1 MRTIKFRGKGLVY
14 GRWIFGDLYRT
25 DQDGGMAI
33 QYYDEVD
40 GWMTED
46 VDEKTIGQF
55 TGLLDIHGRE
65 IYEGD
70 VVRVRVTNDRFT
82 RNPRFEIGS
91 VKYDDYYGRWDNG
104 FHGRFFSNRMEVIG
118 NIHDN
123 PELIEGVKA

>member
-1 MRTIKFRGKGLVY
+1 MRTIKFRGKTVSDGFWVY
-14 GRWIFGDLYRT
+14 GDLHIVTPYPHIHPAVGIREN
-25 DQDGGMAI
+25 I
-33 QYYDEVD
+33 EP
-40 GWMTED
+40 
-46 VDEKTIGQF
+46 KTIGQF

-70 VVRVRVTNDRFT
+70 VVRVRVTNNRFT

-104 FHGRFFSNRMEVIG
+104 FLGRFFSNRMEVIG